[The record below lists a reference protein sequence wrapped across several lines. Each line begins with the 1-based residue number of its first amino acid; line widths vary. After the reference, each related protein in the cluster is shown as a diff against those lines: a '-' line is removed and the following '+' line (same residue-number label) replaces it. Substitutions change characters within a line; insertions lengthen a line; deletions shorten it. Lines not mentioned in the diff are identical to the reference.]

1 MTAKQKSQDMNLLL
15 KKQKV
20 EEEKHLKELSKMK
33 AENTALKA
41 QTQKTKDPLTPA
53 TTFKV
58 DNDTI
63 KQWIEQNVERM
74 IIVKN
79 LNKDLQSHM
88 NQQNLIL
95 KEIEE
100 E

>member
-41 QTQKTKDPLTPA
+41 
-53 TTFKV
+53 
-58 DNDTI
+58 
-63 KQWIEQNVERM
+63 
-74 IIVKN
+74 
-79 LNKDLQSHM
+79 
-88 NQQNLIL
+88 
-95 KEIEE
+95 
-100 E
+100 